1 MVHYR
6 ADKSPSFNSI
16 LRQTNPVDS
25 SQFYSFQVHFMF
37 ALSCTYIIQ
46 FVISTITGQYV
57 FSIRPTTDVFLKD
70 NISAGTS
77 HGNGSLR
84 NGCIKLRCDR
94 PLARVSCLCVESK
107 IDFASPLLHPLLH
120 MFRTHS
126 PFTNIQQLGD
136 L

>member
-6 ADKSPSFNSI
+6 AHKSPSFNSI
-16 LRQTNPVDS
+16 LRQKNPIDS
-25 SQFYSFQVHFMF
+25 FQFYSFQVHVMF
-37 ALSCTYIIQ
+37 VFSCTYITQ
-46 FVISTITGQYV
+46 FIISTIRGQHV
-57 FSIRPTTDVFLKD
+57 FSSLSATNVFLKD

-94 PLARVSCLCVESK
+94 PLARVSCRWVESK
-107 IDFASPLLHPLLH
+107 IDSASPLLHPLLH
-120 MFRTHS
+120 MFHTHS

>member
-6 ADKSPSFNSI
+6 AHKSPSFTST
-16 LRQTNPVDS
+16 LSQTKPVDS
-25 SQFYSFQVHFMF
+25 FQFCSFQVRFIF
-37 ALSCTYIIQ
+37 VLSCTYTSP
-46 FVISTITGQYV
+46 FVISTIRGQYV
-57 FSIRPTTDVFLKD
+57 FSIHPTTDVFPKD

-77 HGNGSLR
+77 HRNGWLR
-84 NGCIKLRCDR
+84 NRYIKLRCDR
-94 PLARVSCLCVESK
+94 PLARVSCLCVESQ
-107 IDFASPLLHPLLH
+107 IDSASPLLQPLLH

>member
-6 ADKSPSFNSI
+6 AYKSQFFNSI
-16 LRQTNPVDS
+16 LRQKNSVDS
-25 SQFYSFQVHFMF
+25 FQFCSFQVHCMF
-37 ALSCTYIIQ
+37 ALSCTYITQ
-46 FVISTITGQYV
+46 LVISTIRGQYV
-57 FSIRPTTDVFLKD
+57 FSNHPTTDVFLKD

-84 NGCIKLRCDR
+84 NGCIILRCDR
-94 PLARVSCLCVESK
+94 PLARVSCRCVESK
-107 IDFASPLLHPLLH
+107 IESASPLLHPLLH

-126 PFTNIQQLGD
+126 PFTNIQQLGN

>member
-6 ADKSPSFNSI
+6 AHKSPPRIFI
-16 LRQTNPVDS
+16 LSQTNPVE
-25 SQFYSFQVHFMF
+25 SFQFSSFKVLLCKYTSHFV
-37 ALSCTYIIQ
+37 T
-46 FVISTITGQYV
+46 STIRGQYV
-57 FSIRPTTDVFLKD
+57 FYIHPITDVFLKD

-77 HGNGSLR
+77 HCNGWLR
-84 NGCIKLRCDR
+84 NGCIKLGCDR
-94 PLARVSCLCVESK
+94 PLARVSCRCVESK
-107 IDFASPLLHPLLH
+107 TDSASPLLHPLLH

>member
-6 ADKSPSFNSI
+6 AHKSPPFISTLS
-16 LRQTNPVDS
+16 QKNPVEFF
-25 SQFYSFQVHFMF
+25 QFCSFQFRFMF
-37 ALSCTYIIQ
+37 VLSCTYTSP

-57 FSIRPTTDVFLKD
+57 FSSHPTTDVFLKD
-70 NISAGTS
+70 IISAGTS
-77 HGNGSLR
+77 HGNGWLR
-84 NGCIKLRCDR
+84 NGCFKLRCDR
-94 PLARVSCLCVESK
+94 LPARVSCRCVESQ
-107 IDFASPLLHPLLH
+107 IDSASPLLHPLLH